1 MAKKKN
7 NSEESDGV
15 EASVGKGVGEV
26 IVSRRWQFESCDIKH
41 SFYGAVEGVR
51 RSWWW
56 RCSSKSASS
65 NIR

>member
-1 MAKKKN
+1 MAKKK
-7 NSEESDGV
+7 SEESDGV
-15 EASVGKGVGEV
+15 EDRVGEGVGEV
-26 IVSRRWQFESCDIKH
+26 IVSRRRQFENCDIKH